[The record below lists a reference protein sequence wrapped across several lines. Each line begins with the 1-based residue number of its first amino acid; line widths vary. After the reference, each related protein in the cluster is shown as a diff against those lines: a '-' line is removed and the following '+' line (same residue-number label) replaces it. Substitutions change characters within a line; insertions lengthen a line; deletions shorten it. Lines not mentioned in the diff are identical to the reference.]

1 MNGLH
6 AWMMWSLHVGQP
18 YAVIAQVWNRLRQTR
33 TTLQTCQLT
42 TQEPCAPLSEG
53 YGESEAR
60 LPESVGCSRLLSG
73 YYGNRHPKYALFT
86 QSTSER
92 LSAAY
97 VLLGRA
103 NVAGRTC
110 VETADSSH
118 LVS

>member
-60 LPESVGCSRLLSG
+60 LPESVSCSHLPQRLLWE
-73 YYGNRHPKYALFT
+73 
-86 QSTSER
+86 QTSEAMLSSR
-92 LSAAY
+92 SPPLSAYRPPY

-103 NVAGRTC
+103 NVGWQQNLR
-110 VETADSSH
+110 
-118 LVS
+118 